1 MKDKISKITDTAT
14 STYGHKPLSM
24 SFVTTKLSNQ
34 NNVHIEYYILTGWIF
49 SYLYSN
55 FFCDWKA
62 RIQQISYFPKSS
74 TIYIEYSILI
84 CCSFFYVVFVYLF
97 VCFRT
102 LDNLKDILKMCY
114 KYRLHNLI
122 IISTQYKDVCPF
134 LIYSPLLPDTSYHIF
149 CF

>member
-1 MKDKISKITDTAT
+1 M
-14 STYGHKPLSM
+14 
-24 SFVTTKLSNQ
+24 
-34 NNVHIEYYILTGWIF
+34 YILNTTFWLAEFFLTCTQIF
-49 SYLYSN
+49 FVIVKPGFNKFRTFRNHPLY
-55 FFCDWKA
+55 
-62 RIQQISYFPKSS
+62 
-74 TIYIEYSILI
+74 ILNTAFWFAVL
-84 CCSFFYVVFVYLF
+84 FFYVVFVYLF

-149 CF
+149 FLIWSRIFKISPEITRWTVS